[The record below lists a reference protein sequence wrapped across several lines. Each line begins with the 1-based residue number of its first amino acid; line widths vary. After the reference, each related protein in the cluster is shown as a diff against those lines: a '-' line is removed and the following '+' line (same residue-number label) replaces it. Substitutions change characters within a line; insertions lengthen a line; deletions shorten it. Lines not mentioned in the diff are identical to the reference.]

1 MFGLSTIV
9 LSVAASLL
17 GLLAVR
23 RRIPLHVLKEQ
34 HEVAGISFAVIGGF
48 YGVVLAFVL
57 VASWQRFERA
67 RDNAELE
74 ANAIGDLYQQAEGL
88 PDPAR
93 TTLRK
98 ALVSYASSVID
109 VEWATM
115 RDGQFSPQTRDF
127 YLLIWTTV
135 LQLNAGSPK
144 DVALFQCL
152 VQKLDEFGE
161 ARRYRLLY
169 MNNGL
174 PPVIWY
180 FLIMFGVITVCFTYF
195 FGMPRLL
202 PQAIITVVLAGTI
215 ASTLFIIHEM
225 QTPFSGLVLVPDH
238 AFEVVLPLLQPHGA
252 SSGAP

>member
-1 MFGLSTIV
+1 MQARVAVGYRRPRRAVICRRRDARGAADLASIVMFGLSTIFV
-9 LSVAASLL
+9 SVAASVLVLL
-17 GLLAVR
+17 VVR
-23 RRIPLHVLKEQ
+23 RSVPLHVLKEQ

-67 RDNAELE
+67 RDNTEIE
-74 ANAIGDLYQQAEGL
+74 ANAIGDLYRQADGL

-93 TTLRK
+93 ATLRK
-98 ALVSYASSVID
+98 ALVDYARSVVD
-109 VEWATM
+109 VEWAAM
-115 RDGQFSPQTRDF
+115 SEGQLAPQTRDF
-127 YLLIWTTV
+127 YMLVWSTV
-135 LQLNAGSPK
+135 LQLNAESPK

-195 FGMPRLL
+195 
-202 PQAIITVVLAGTI
+202 
-215 ASTLFIIHEM
+215 
-225 QTPFSGLVLVPDH
+225 
-238 AFEVVLPLLQPHGA
+238 
-252 SSGAP
+252 